1 MSPVPVIEIEET
13 EFQLGRFL
21 RANWFMLIIISIFA
35 ALSAFLTIIF
45 PEPGNPAAAVDIF
58 SVTFNLQEICVSSS
72 LLITFLGSFAILWA
86 SFAEP
91 RDKPIFYYFIG
102 VESFE
107 RLLLVIP
114 LFVLITSLS
123 LWIATKFPGVFT
135 VIFSVVAFCLG
146 IVIFSTL
153 LVYISRATRIR
164 KIAYTTIGYSLC
176 IFIVSLYFLISVDFQ
191 TITSYYIPVLFFI
204 YATGTAAVFYVI
216 VTLIFEVIIPVM
228 KGEH

>member
-13 EFQLGRFL
+13 EFQLGSFL
-21 RANWFMLIIISIFA
+21 RANWFLLLIVSLFS
-35 ALSAFLTIIF
+35 ALSAFLAILF
-45 PEPGNPAAAVDIF
+45 PDTGSSSATLVLFGA
-58 SVTFNLQEICVSSS
+58 TFNLQEICVSSS
-72 LLITFLGSFAILWA
+72 LLITYLGSFAVLWT

-102 VESFE
+102 IESFK

-114 LFVLITSLS
+114 LFVLVTSLS
-123 LWIATKFPGVFT
+123 LWIAAKFPGVFT

-146 IVIFSTL
+146 IGIFSTV
-153 LVYISRATRIR
+153 LVFISRATRVR

-176 IFIVSLYFLISVDFQ
+176 IFIISLYFLIYVDFK
-191 TITSYYIPVLFFI
+191 TIIPYYIPILFFI
-204 YATGTAAVFYVI
+204 YAMGTAAVFYVL

-228 KGEH
+228 KGE